1 MKYEVLEAAPQAE
14 AEYASAYIQYLYMFV
29 LVCIYIYIFVLFFC
43 FFPVLA
49 VPYTIETLSKR
60 YSKKSKTKLT
70 FQWC

>member
-1 MKYEVLEAAPQAE
+1 MQVPIFNT
-14 AEYASAYIQYLYMFV
+14 YICLYLFV
-29 LVCIYIYIFVLFFC
+29 YIYIFFFRSFV

>member
-1 MKYEVLEAAPQAE
+1 MQVPIFNT
-14 AEYASAYIQYLYMFV
+14 YICLYLFV
-29 LVCIYIYIFVLFFC
+29 YIYIFVLFFC